1 MCLKTKSLF
10 VTLTILSVVLGNING
25 QTDSTYQ
32 ESVYENSIYPG
43 FKPFPTPR
51 TTGRPGTVFRI
62 DLHGIRY
69 YVEDVKMIMSYTSD
83 EGNIIGRMVFTPV
96 ELLQMLN
103 IEFSSEEP
111 IWVEV
116 ELEKVEREYNE
127 QTQLDDILWEKD
139 KIDQLVVDEFS
150 TYYIIRETI
159 STKKLTCRFTEEDF
173 SKILTGANQLIKL
186 KAKKGVLPDFPYEIT
201 KSWREPRRVFYLDQK
216 IGLDIYP
223 EEEED

>member
-1 MCLKTKSLF
+1 MYFRKKSLF
-10 VTLTILSVVLGNING
+10 ITLTILLILFGNSYG
-25 QTDSTYQ
+25 QTDSTSQ
-32 ESVYENSIYPG
+32 IAAYENSIFHG

-51 TTGRPGTVFRI
+51 TNGRPGTVFRI
-62 DLHGIRY
+62 DSHGIRY
-69 YVEDVKMIMSYTSD
+69 FVEDVQTIRSYTSD
-83 EGNIIGRMVFTPV
+83 EGNIIGRMAFTPS

-103 IEFSSEEP
+103 IEFNSDEP

-116 ELEKVEREYNE
+116 ELEKVEREFNE

-150 TYYIIRETI
+150 TYYIIRETV

-173 SKILTGANQLIKL
+173 NKILTGANQLAKL
-186 KAKKGVLPDFPYEIT
+186 KAKKGVMPDFPYEIT
-201 KSWREPRRVFYLDQK
+201 KSWREPRRIFYLDQK

-223 EEEED
+223 EEEEN